1 MRRCSKNNGWPW
13 RRLYADNNTI
23 IGRIVLAMV
32 WLGELDLGDWDYWG
46 DAWLGTRQQNRSRS
60 KHAEA
65 LVTMM
70 LQVTAELSE
79 LHLAKTVPEGE
90 TWRRSTV
97 ELLMV
102 TWM

>member
-1 MRRCSKNNGWPW
+1 
-13 RRLYADNNTI
+13 
-23 IGRIVLAMV
+23 
-32 WLGELDLGDWDYWG
+32 
-46 DAWLGTRQQNRSRS
+46 
-60 KHAEA
+60 
-65 LVTMM
+65 MM